1 MPVQLWTSNRGDVLS
16 NNLPNDTAI
25 SFGAGSADAPAS
37 GNITKQVSQPGVS
50 PGATAADNV
59 LAVYSIPAS
68 SFDVAGRGI
77 NILAMG
83 AFAATGNNK
92 TVKIIF
98 NATTAVVGSTV
109 TGGTTIATTGV
120 SAGNN
125 VAFRLESNVFKYGA
139 AGANTQL
146 GLNVVSQVGATIA
159 APAVPAALT
168 ATESGAILIAIT
180 GNAATATTDILLNL
194 LVINAMN

>member
-125 VAFRLESNVFKYGA
+125 VAFRLESNTGSSGCTYGYRKW
-139 AGANTQL
+139 GYLDCHYWQRCD
-146 GLNVVSQVGATIA
+146 GY
-159 APAVPAALT
+159 
-168 ATESGAILIAIT
+168 
-180 GNAATATTDILLNL
+180 D
-194 LVINAMN
+194 